1 LLYPELHLLLE
12 KNHLEFTVLLRKI
25 HSLVS
30 LNRSAAHSK
39 YLASL
44 AVFVGGSEA
53 LGWKPCFQL

>member
-1 LLYPELHLLLE
+1 LHLLLE

-30 LNRSAAHSK
+30 LNRSAARSK

-44 AVFVGGSEA
+44 EVFVGGSEA
-53 LGWKPCFQL
+53 LGWKSCSQL